1 MQKSIYQFI
10 HLCAIHLPIRGPIF
24 EFGAYQVGRSD
35 EENLRGLFP
44 GFPYVGC
51 DMRAGP
57 GVDRVLD
64 LHALAL
70 PDETAGCAICLDTLE
85 HVEHPRRA
93 VDEMHRTL
101 RAEGILIVSSVF
113 EFPIHGYPDDY
124 WRFTP
129 AGFASLLKHF
139 RHREIFSFGRS
150 ELSPQCVVAVAFK
163 GEPPELDAFQDA
175 ADNWSRWNS
184 AVLRKMLE
192 DKEATRE

>member
-1 MQKSIYQFI
+1 MQKSIYQFMR
-10 HLCAIHLPIRGPIF
+10 LCALHLPVREPIF
-24 EFGAYQVGRSD
+24 EFGAYQVGRS
-35 EENLRGLFP
+35 EEEDLRGLFP
-44 GFPYVGC
+44 GVSYVGC

-70 PDETAGCAICLDTLE
+70 PDGAAGCAICLDTLE

-93 VDEMHRTL
+93 VDEMHR
-101 RAEGILIVSSVF
+101 ILQADGLLIISSVF
-113 EFPIHGYPDDY
+113 EFPIHSYPDDY

-129 AGFASLLKHF
+129 SGFASLLKPFH
-139 RHREIFSFGRS
+139 HREIFSFGRS

-163 GEPPELDAFQDA
+163 SEPPELDAFRDA
-175 ADNWSRWNS
+175 ADKWSRWNS

-192 DKEATRE
+192 DKEAKRP